1 MKYKFTTDW
10 SHHKYIDYR
19 NDYVSKYNKRC
30 LEIGAFEGRTTKYLA
45 LKYQAVDVIDP
56 WEDYWDIPNASEAYD
71 RFIHNTKEFKDIIN
85 VYRDTSENV
94 LPTLTEKY
102 DLIYIDGDHKL
113 ESVYNDIKMSC
124 DLLSDNGVIIVDD
137 YGTKSLPEVRLAVIK
152 WLKEDDNLYNIDFQS
167 DDVQCCFKFK

>member
-1 MKYKFTTDW
+1 M
-10 SHHKYIDYR
+10 
-19 NDYVSKYNKRC
+19 
-30 LEIGAFEGRTTKYLA
+30 
-45 LKYQAVDVIDP
+45 
-56 WEDYWDIPNASEAYD
+56 
-71 RFIHNTKEFKDIIN
+71 
-85 VYRDTSENV
+85 YRDTSENV

-124 DLLSDNGVIIVDD
+124 DLLSDNGVIIVDN